1 MEETISKMNGK
12 MANNSNNL
20 PPQLDKTGEM
30 KSVLQLMSGVPP
42 KQTKTLD
49 TQVTNNGNNQLSSS
63 NNNNNNTTAVMTN
76 HTNQLLEDSNT
87 NLLLMTGTKT
97 KFA

>member
-49 TQVTNNGNNQLSSS
+49 TQVTNNGNNQLSS
-63 NNNNNNTTAVMTN
+63 NNNNNNTMAVMTN